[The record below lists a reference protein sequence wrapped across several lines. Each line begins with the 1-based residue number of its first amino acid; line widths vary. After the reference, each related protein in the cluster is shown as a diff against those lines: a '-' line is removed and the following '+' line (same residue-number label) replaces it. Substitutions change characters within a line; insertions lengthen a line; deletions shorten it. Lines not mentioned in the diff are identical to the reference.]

1 MKTSIKN
8 LKVKVCNEVEVEI
21 EEISS
26 EANAEEL
33 ISLIKEY
40 GKLVKKMFKD
50 EYGKKEEIHS

>member
-8 LKVKVCNEVEVEI
+8 LKIKVCNEVEVEI

>member
-40 GKLVKKMFKD
+40 GKLVKKMLKD